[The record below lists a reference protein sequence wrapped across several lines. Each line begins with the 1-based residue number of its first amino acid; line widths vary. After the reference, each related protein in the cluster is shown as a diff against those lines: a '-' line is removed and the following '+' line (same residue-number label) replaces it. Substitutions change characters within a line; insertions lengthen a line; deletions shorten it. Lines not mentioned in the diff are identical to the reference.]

1 MKHSPT
7 RFRAR
12 IQIIED
18 YIHELPIERKAKNDV
33 RSLLKQGYISPE
45 LYAKD
50 NPYVLP
56 AAESE
61 EKLIEAY
68 LWANIVSEEP
78 LNFEEKASY
87 STWFAMHPEKQLG
100 EEKVTSSFH
109 FPLVIK
115 GKKEDIPRLIR
126 AQLEKQVPEQPQ
138 KESPTTDTN
147 QKKLQAQ
154 ARAIII
160 KMNMLKMKNSKGA
173 THHTLSGLNG
183 LAGLAGLSGHQL
195 HATLGEL
202 PVGTLGRLDDYTL
215 GKLVKPER
223 KEEGKRSFEEVI
235 RMYNQGITED
245 EIKVW
250 VWYRRSLGSPMTSW
264 KKYFLDNT
272 SSADRDN
279 VAYANAATS
288 ILDNQWHKIATVPTG
303 SILGKPT
310 KFEHEYSGKVY
321 LVLTNPQGQKIIV
334 LKDHVTIKGTT
345 QQVSDKTLTDF
356 VNKGLLFY
364 SNGEMLPY
372 PIYAYGNMYERA
384 KQLEEDKDEL
394 IAKYGE
400 AVFEKHKQVIA
411 ERTPKAISI
420 QNVDPNER
428 PKILAFSEFARSFT
442 IDNLAEETGYE
453 IADSYKDAQT
463 GKISLRDAFWH
474 YLQTLER
481 TDFGNLSAHQIFYY
495 YVLGRNMNRMDKA
508 EAQMIM
514 QYGPEEGEKLF
525 GRFLHEGLALEDRQR
540 IDFEWNRLYNGTAD
554 IMYHRIP
561 VGFEC
566 SKTFGKNQ
574 GTLQFTPAQREAI
587 AFMQAAGSG
596 IVAYDVGV
604 GKTMSAIIAMANNLY
619 EGRVKRPVVVVPNPT
634 YEKWKR
640 EIVGYTDK
648 KTNQFVPG
656 VLSHTG
662 ITINDWYNLGTQI
675 RKGIDL
681 EKEVPENSITMLT
694 YEGFIQLGYSEKLQ
708 REFFDE
714 LNDIVMMKDVGKTN
728 RDWSKMQKKNQKTVG
743 QAQKGTRVDVD
754 TLGFDF
760 IVVDEAH
767 NFKNVFT
774 STPTDDD
781 GNKRFKMET
790 VASDRAIK
798 MFFMTNYIQRKFGRN
813 VMLLTAT
820 PFTNSPL
827 EVFSMLS
834 MVAYDKM
841 VQMGLKNIGSFL
853 ETFVLQEMEYA
864 NSYDGTIQQKY
875 VVKRFNNRLL
885 LQKLIHNHISYK
897 TGEDAGVQRPIKVNL
912 PKLYRTTPSG
922 EVQRLG
928 GDEQILTYLTMT
940 EDQYAVQ
947 NQVIRLAMDKS
958 RGGSILESMGQSL
971 SNAISPYFT
980 KLYNGLPPKDHVEF
994 VKNSPKIDYTCQ
1006 CIASVKKYHEDKGE
1020 AVSGQVIYM
1029 NRGKDYFPML
1039 KKYLIE
1045 EVGYKQNVKHNKK
1058 SFDEVEVIT
1067 SGISGIRKEAIK
1079 DAFQANIVK
1088 VIIGTSTI
1096 TEGIDLQNHGTVL
1109 YILLPDWNPTS
1120 IRQVEGRIHR
1130 QKNRFGYVRIVM
1142 PLVND
1147 SMDVFVFQKLE
1158 EKSSRI
1164 NDLWYRSDRGN
1175 VLDQEALD
1183 PEEVKF
1189 ALYTNIGE
1197 LVKME
1202 LDKQEKENTRK
1213 KEVLESEHKT
1223 LLTLKGRI
1231 KTYQGFRDS
1240 LPRKMEELIN
1250 RINDYFFGLS
1260 KNYEQQY
1267 YWRSKD
1273 EKQRKALIERI
1284 QDVVKDVQEFLSSTD
1299 RDDKELIRA
1308 GKRLLNLLG
1317 DISST
1322 DWQFNETFSEFRAI
1336 VPQVRK
1342 AETTTLAKR
1351 NMSIHDDL
1359 SPILTEMEQEIK
1371 KVEAEREFLHS
1382 EENMS
1387 RLETIVRE
1395 KKAKLQIKP
1404 GTITERA
1411 QDFASLNYL
1420 LDYSQADTINQEHS
1434 LLPNEVNLFADE
1446 INKIQQHKQISI
1458 AKEVEEEEREVT
1470 TVFSDVLKAK
1480 IKAKAIIIKMK
1491 MLKVRRV
1498 A

>member
-1 MKHSPT
+1 MKQSSRSWGASHY
-7 RFRAR
+7 RAR
-12 IQIIED
+12 IQIVED
-18 YIHELPIERKAKNDV
+18 YINELPIDKKAKNDA

-50 NPYVLP
+50 NPFVLP
-56 AAESE
+56 AAKSE
-61 EKLIEAY
+61 EALIKGY
-68 LWANIVSEEP
+68 LFANLVSEEP
-78 LNFEEKASY
+78 LSFEEKASY
-87 STWFAMHPEKQLG
+87 STWFTMHPEKQLG

-109 FPLVIK
+109 FPLQIK
-115 GKKEDIPRLIR
+115 GKKADIPQLIR
-126 AQLEKQVPEQPQ
+126 AQLKQTIEQPT
-138 KESPTTDTN
+138 PTTDTK
-147 QKKLQAQ
+147 QKKLQAK
-154 ARAIII
+154 AKAIII
-160 KMNMLKMKNSKGA
+160 KMNMLKMKNTNRTTQA
-173 THHTLSGLNG
+173 TLSG

-195 HATLGEL
+195 NATLGAL
-202 PVGTLGRLDDYTL
+202 PTGTLGKLDDYTL
-215 GKLVKPER
+215 GRLVKPER

-235 RMYNQGITED
+235 KMYNQGISED

-264 KKYFLDNT
+264 QKYFLDNNT
-272 SSADRDN
+272 SADRDN
-279 VAYANAATS
+279 VAYANTATS
-288 ILDNQWHKIATVPTG
+288 ILDNQWYKIATVPTG

-310 KFEHEYSGKVY
+310 RFEHEYNNKVY

-334 LKDHVTIKGTT
+334 LKDHCTIKATS
-345 QQVSDKTLTDF
+345 QQVSEESLTGF
-356 VNKGLLFY
+356 VQKGLLFY
-364 SNGEMLPY
+364 SNGELLPL

-384 KQLEEDKDEL
+384 KQLEEDKEEI
-394 IAKYGE
+394 IARFGE
-400 AVFEKHKQVIA
+400 SVFAKHQNIIA
-411 ERTPKAISI
+411 ERTPKPISI
-420 QNVDPNER
+420 QHVDPNER
-428 PKILAFSEFARSFT
+428 PKILAFSEFSKTFT
-442 IDNLAEETGYE
+442 IENLAEETGYE

-463 GKISLRDAFWH
+463 SKISLRDAFWH

-481 TDFGNLSAHQIFYY
+481 TDFGNLSAHQIYYY
-495 YVLGRNMNRMDKA
+495 YVLGRSMNRMDKA
-508 EAQMIM
+508 EQQMIM

-525 GRFLHEGLALEDRQR
+525 SRFLHDGLQLEDKQR

-566 SKTFGKNQ
+566 SKTFGKNH
-574 GTLQFTPAQREAI
+574 GTLQFTPPQREAI

-604 GKTMSAIIAMANNLY
+604 GKTMSAIITMANNLY

-640 EIVGYTDK
+640 EIIGYTDK
-648 KTNQFVPG
+648 KSKQFVPG

-681 EKEVPENSITMLT
+681 EQEVPENSITLLT
-694 YEGFIQLGYSEKLQ
+694 YEGFIQLGYSENLQ

-728 RDWSKMQKKNQKTVG
+728 RDWSKMKKKNQKTVG

-754 TLGFDF
+754 SLGFDF

-774 STPTDDD
+774 NTPTDDE
-781 GNKRFKMET
+781 GNKRFKMESQ
-790 VASDRAIK
+790 ASDRAIK

-897 TGEDAGVQRPIKVNL
+897 TGEDAGVLRPIKVNL

-922 EVQRLG
+922 EVQRLK

-947 NQVIRLAMDKS
+947 NQVIKLAMDKS

-980 KLYNGLPPKDHVEF
+980 KLYNGLPPKDHIEF

-1006 CIASVKKYHEDKGE
+1006 CIASVKQYHEEKGE

-1045 EVGYKQNVKHNKK
+1045 EVGYKQNVKHNRKT
-1058 SFDEVEVIT
+1058 FDEVEIIT
-1067 SGISGIRKEAIK
+1067 SGISGTRKEAIK

-1096 TEGIDLQNHGTVL
+1096 TEGIDVQNHGTVL

-1164 NDLWYRSDRGN
+1164 NDIWYRSDRGN
-1175 VLDQEALD
+1175 VLDQESLD

-1231 KTYQGFRDS
+1231 KTYQNFRDS
-1240 LPRKMEELIN
+1240 LPRKIEELIN
-1250 RINDYFFGLS
+1250 RVNDYFFGVS

-1267 YWRSKD
+1267 YWRIKD
-1273 EKQRKALIERI
+1273 EKQRKALLERI
-1284 QDVVKDVQEFLSSTD
+1284 QDVVKDVQEFLTSSD
-1299 RDDKELIRA
+1299 RDDKELIRV

-1317 DISST
+1317 DINSS
-1322 DWQFNETFSEFRAI
+1322 DWQFNADFSEFRAI

-1351 NMSIHDDL
+1351 SMSIHDDL
-1359 SPILTEMEQEIK
+1359 SPILEEMETEIQ
-1371 KVEAEREFLHS
+1371 KVEEERQFLRS
-1382 EENMS
+1382 EENLGK
-1387 RLETIVRE
+1387 LEAIVRE
-1395 KKAKLQIKP
+1395 KKAKLQIRP

-1411 QDFASLNYL
+1411 QEFATLNYL
-1420 LDYSQADTINQEHS
+1420 LDYSQADTMNQGHS
-1434 LLPNEVNLFADE
+1434 LLPSEVDAFSYE
-1446 INKIQQHKQISI
+1446 INKLQQYKQISMV
-1458 AKEVEEEEREVT
+1458 KEVAEEEREELLVPY
-1470 TVFSDVLKAK
+1470 DKLKAK
-1480 IKAKAIIIKMK
+1480 AKAKAIIIKMK
-1491 MLKVRRV
+1491 MLKLRNI